1 MTTPLQTQ
9 YTVLNERRLH
19 FGRMFWQNIAFHIIG
34 VLLVFYLLFQMKVE
48 RPAFIIALVAVGLA
62 TLLMSFIAHRLQRL
76 EVIYE
81 NHLAAIEA
89 HWLATGEAGI
99 QRPPVSGR
107 FSSRLIVIWALG
119 LVGLIFILLGLAGAP
134 FYSFGL

>member
-19 FGRMFWQNIAFHIIG
+19 FGRMFWQNIAFHIVG
-34 VLLVFYLLFQMKVE
+34 VLAVIYLLIQMKPE
-48 RPAFIIALVAVGLA
+48 RSTDVIALVAIGLA

-81 NHLAAIEA
+81 NHLAAIET

-119 LVGLIFILLGLAGAP
+119 LAGLVFILLGLAGAP
-134 FYSFGL
+134 LTPFGL

>member
-19 FGRMFWQNIAFHIIG
+19 FGRMFWQNIAFHIVG
-34 VLLVFYLLFQMKVE
+34 VLLVLYLLVQMKPE
-48 RPAFIIALVAVGLA
+48 RPTVAIALVAIGLA

-81 NHLAAIEA
+81 NHLAAIET
-89 HWLATGEAGI
+89 HWLATGETGI

-119 LVGLIFILLGLAGAP
+119 LVGLVFILLGLAGAP
-134 FYSFGL
+134 LIPVGP

>member
-19 FGRMFWQNIAFHIIG
+19 FGRIFWQIIAFHIMV
-34 VLLVFYLLFQMKVE
+34 VLVVLYLLIQMKVE
-48 RPAFIIALVAVGLA
+48 RPALSVALVAIGLA

-81 NHLAAIEA
+81 THLAAIEM

-119 LVGLIFILLGLAGAP
+119 LVGLVFILLGLAGAP
-134 FYSFGL
+134 LAPFAV

>member
-34 VLLVFYLLFQMKVE
+34 VLLVFYLLIQMKVD
-48 RPAFIIALVAVGLA
+48 RPALVVALVVIGLA

-81 NHLAAIEA
+81 NHLAAIETT
-89 HWLATGEAGI
+89 WLAAGEAGI

-107 FSSRLIVIWALG
+107 FSSRLIVIWALA

-134 FYSFGL
+134 FSLFG